1 MMIVM
6 LFNPLMYWVSVPG
19 QSAMNGRY
27 LEGEAFFG
35 LGDTFDESK
44 LMKWSA
50 GDFSRLPWGPRTM
63 S

>member
-35 LGDTFDESK
+35 LGDTFDESIINDDR
-44 LMKWSA
+44 SE
-50 GDFSRLPWGPRTM
+50 PE
-63 S
+63 